1 MKNIISSILVAVG
14 LSSCVTDHTGLPI
27 GFFWQEGFTFVN
39 GNGMNALQLSK
50 STSHIS
56 TDDREVQRVGL
67 QISVAQQQG
76 YAIGFGATRAG
87 ALGDAGKSLPKGA
100 IRLKVSYTKEG
111 KKWKCTI
118 KYKPKK

>member
-1 MKNIISSILVAVG
+1 MKYIISSILIVVG
-14 LSSCVTDHTGLPI
+14 LSSCTTDHAGWPTGRIWTP
-27 GFFWQEGFTFVN
+27 WS
-39 GNGMNALQLSK
+39 A
-50 STSHIS
+50 SHIS

>member
-1 MKNIISSILVAVG
+1 MKNIISSILVVVG
-14 LSSCVTDHTGLPI
+14 LSSCATDHAGWPI
-27 GFFWQEGFTFVN
+27 GFLWCTN
-39 GNGMNALQLSK
+39 
-50 STSHIS
+50 HIS

>member
-1 MKNIISSILVAVG
+1 MKNIISSILIVIG
-14 LSSCVTDHTGLPI
+14 LSSFTTDHTGCPTQI
-27 GFFWQEGFTFVN
+27 RTPW
-39 GNGMNALQLSK
+39 
-50 STSHIS
+50 STSHIL
-56 TDDREVQRVGL
+56 TDDVESKQVALKV
-67 QISVAQQQG
+67 SVAQQQG

>member
-1 MKNIISSILVAVG
+1 MKNIISSLLVVVG
-14 LSSCVTDHTGLPI
+14 LSSCATYHDGWPTGKLL
-27 GFFWQEGFTFVN
+27 W
-39 GNGMNALQLSK
+39 
-50 STSHIS
+50 STNHIS

-111 KKWKCTI
+111 NKWKCTI

>member
-1 MKNIISSILVAVG
+1 MKHIISSILVAVG
-14 LSSCVTDHTGLPI
+14 LSSCATDHAGWPTGFL
-27 GFFWQEGFTFVN
+27 W
-39 GNGMNALQLSK
+39 

-118 KYKPKK
+118 KYKPRK

>member
-14 LSSCVTDHTGLPI
+14 LSSSATDHAGWPTGK
-27 GFFWQEGFTFVN
+27 FFWQESYTFVN
-39 GNGMNALQLSK
+39 GNGMNALQLRN

-87 ALGDAGKSLPKGA
+87 ALGSSDDKTSKCNQEPNDNVEPV
-100 IRLKVSYTKEG
+100 IRGEE
-111 KKWKCTI
+111 I
-118 KYKPKK
+118 

>member
-1 MKNIISSILVAVG
+1 MKHIISSILVVVG
-14 LSSCVTDHTGLPI
+14 LSSCATDHAGWPTGFL
-27 GFFWQEGFTFVN
+27 WS
-39 GNGMNALQLSK
+39 A
-50 STSHIS
+50 SHIS
-56 TDDREVQRVGL
+56 TDDREVRRVGL

-118 KYKPKK
+118 KYKPRK

>member
-14 LSSCVTDHTGLPI
+14 LSSCATDHAGWPTGFLR
-27 GFFWQEGFTFVN
+27 
-39 GNGMNALQLSK
+39 